1 MRFLDA
7 TQRELLAKLG
17 LHILDE
23 REERQPLAAPIF
35 EVQVEFPA
43 PAAAEALRQWPN
55 LSGYGI
61 VGLQPELGPNA
72 TIDSTRLV
80 LQFSDREH
88 ATRCCQPDRG
98 GIPIP
103 FTVRGSTKQA
113 VKVVKESKAKL
124 ATIQF

>member
-72 TIDSTRLV
+72 TIDCAWSCSSRIASTPLAAASPIEEGF
-80 LQFSDREH
+80 QF
-88 ATRCCQPDRG
+88 PL
-98 GIPIP
+98 P
-103 FTVRGSTKQA
+103 FEVRRSRP
-113 VKVVKESKAKL
+113 
-124 ATIQF
+124 